1 MNIKNVVLS
10 GKENEIYFIITFR
23 KMKYPPTRYTYFVRT
38 HTVGGK
44 KYVKHNNMAVVSV
57 VFVE

>member
-10 GKENEIYFIITFR
+10 GKENEIYFIITLR
-23 KMKYPPTRYTYFVRT
+23 KIKYSPTRYTYFVRT
-38 HTVGGK
+38 HTFGGK
-44 KYVKHNNMAVVSV
+44 NYVKHNNIAVVPV